1 MMGGWKETVGR
12 TTRAHTMACMP
23 KPVTDG
29 INDAPIYITVHL
41 SPTTVAEFRRI
52 VEESEV
58 TK

>member
-1 MMGGWKETVGR
+1 MAWMEGDGQANDKQWTR
-12 TTRAHTMACMP
+12 TMTSYLP
-23 KPVTDG
+23 
-29 INDAPIYITVHL
+29 APPLSTYTVHL